1 MKFSILTIVLN
12 CQKKIELTIKSVLSQ
27 NFKDFEYIIHDGL
40 SKDGTQEIIKKYY
53 KYIKFYQEK
62 DSGLYY
68 SLNKRIIEAKGD
80 YIGIMNAGDLFYN
93 DSVLSNIYEIISKKE
108 KIDCVSG
115 NVLFFKKDSIARDWI
130 IPIAKKEKNNFFYK
144 IPHTSLFVKKKIL
157 LQKEILYNTNYKISS
172 DTNTVINIVKKN
184 YNFFYINK
192 YFTYMEI
199 GGMSTSFKNIILK
212 TAEDIRILRN
222 NFGFFFFFYFI
233 VKIIIK
239 IPGYFIRDKHRKSQL
254 LKKELERLKKL
265 KF

>member
-222 NFGFFFFFYFI
+222 NFGFFFFFFFI
-233 VKIIIK
+233 
-239 IPGYFIRDKHRKSQL
+239 
-254 LKKELERLKKL
+254 L
-265 KF
+265 KFLFKILFFFLISKI